1 MEGEDKKSVM
11 LFSFSFLNVDYER
24 WDSSYLGEDAV
35 FDVRSERQH
44 IGVV

>member
-1 MEGEDKKSVM
+1 MEGEDKKNVM
-11 LFSFSFLNVDYER
+11 LFSFLNVDYER
-24 WDSSYLGEDAV
+24 WDFSYLGEDAV

>member
-1 MEGEDKKSVM
+1 MSCFFLL
-11 LFSFSFLNVDYER
+11 LFFLNVDYER